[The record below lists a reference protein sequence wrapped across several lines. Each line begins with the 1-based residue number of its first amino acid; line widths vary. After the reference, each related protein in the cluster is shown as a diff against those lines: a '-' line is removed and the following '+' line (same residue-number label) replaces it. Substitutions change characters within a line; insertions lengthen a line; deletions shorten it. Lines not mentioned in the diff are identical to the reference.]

1 MASYIIRRL
10 IGAVV
15 VLFGISIITFIIA
28 YAAPGDP
35 ARLIVGAKAPQSVVD
50 AVRHNLGLDQ
60 PLPIQ
65 YIHYVGRL
73 LQGNLGFS
81 YHNNLPVTE
90 LLGQRL
96 GNTVQLALG
105 GWIVELILGIPLG
118 IFGALYH
125 RRIADYI
132 LSFLSLVGISMPVFV
147 FGMWLIQNV
156 AHGLGILPLGG
167 AGGISHLILPSIT
180 LGVTGMAFYQ
190 RLMKSS
196 MVEVMGQDYIRTAR
210 AFGVPPRRVITHH
223 AMRNGL
229 LPAVTYAGMDI
240 AQLFG
245 GVVLT
250 ETVFNYPGIG
260 QLAWQSIE
268 NLDFPVI
275 MATVLLAAVFVVVA
289 NFVVDIVY
297 SVIDPRISLS

>member
-1 MASYIIRRL
+1 
-10 IGAVV
+10 
-15 VLFGISIITFIIA
+15 
-28 YAAPGDP
+28 
-35 ARLIVGAKAPQSVVD
+35 
-50 AVRHNLGLDQ
+50 
-60 PLPIQ
+60 
-65 YIHYVGRL
+65 
-73 LQGNLGFS
+73 
-81 YHNNLPVTE
+81 
-90 LLGQRL
+90 
-96 GNTVQLALG
+96 
-105 GWIVELILGIPLG
+105 
-118 IFGALYH
+118 
-125 RRIADYI
+125 
-132 LSFLSLVGISMPVFV
+132 
-147 FGMWLIQNV
+147 
-156 AHGLGILPLGG
+156 
-167 AGGISHLILPSIT
+167 
-180 LGVTGMAFYQ
+180 
-190 RLMKSS
+190 
-196 MVEVMGQDYIRTAR
+196 VEVMGQDYIRTAR